1 MIHRGDLTMNESIFL
16 KINEETQLKYLS
28 LNDAHE
34 LFNLIEKNRNYLRQ
48 WLPWLDHN
56 KTLEDSTSYIQKSIL
71 GYQAKD
77 ELSLAIIYNKNIVG
91 TISFNSINDSLKL
104 AIIGYWLDKDHQGK
118 GIMTNSCK
126 QLISYGFEN
135 LKLEKIKIACATKN
149 TPSNAIAKKLHFKLQ
164 EMKIKNEWLYD
175 HFEDTNIYIM
185 TKEDWQNIVL

>member
-91 TISFNSINDSLKL
+91 TKNKQIVEEYYSIEANSRLYVNCFNKMIKRDS
-104 AIIGYWLDKDHQGK
+104 
-118 GIMTNSCK
+118 
-126 QLISYGFEN
+126 
-135 LKLEKIKIACATKN
+135 
-149 TPSNAIAKKLHFKLQ
+149 
-164 EMKIKNEWLYD
+164 
-175 HFEDTNIYIM
+175 
-185 TKEDWQNIVL
+185 